1 VTDRF
6 NYQPYNHLMTP
17 NERVNF
23 FMKGEYD
30 IADNLLFRLTAT
42 WWRRWCRDGSDRF

>member
-1 VTDRF
+1 
-6 NYQPYNHLMTP
+6 MTP

-42 WWRRWCRDGSDRF
+42 FNNRTSQNRAAPEPLFAGPGGG